1 MKKKKMLAGVAV
13 VLAVC
18 CVAGGYVA
26 IQNQRKVEAVNALLQ
41 RNCPRLRISKSQRE
55 EVCPT

>member
-1 MKKKKMLAGVAV
+1 MLAGIAA

-26 IQNQRKVEAVNALLQ
+26 IQNQRKVEAVNASITKELAKIE
-41 RNCPRLRISKSQRE
+41 NIEIMEEGVFRI
-55 EVCPT
+55 